1 MYTVTLW
8 PPSYFL
14 AFFSADCPSQMPP
27 DFPFIGT
34 YCRLLMVE
42 QNKKDKESGKWE
54 EGGRSVSWEL
64 LAESGLQML
73 CPPEDS
79 QLLSILDG
87 VTQITVPLP
96 PRSLP
101 PTISAPQLHPSSER
115 QSHE

>member
-1 MYTVTLW
+1 ME
-8 PPSYFL
+8 
-14 AFFSADCPSQMPP
+14 
-27 DFPFIGT
+27 
-34 YCRLLMVE
+34 E
-42 QNKKDKESGKWE
+42 QNKNDRESGKRE
-54 EGGRSVSWEL
+54 EGGRWVSWEP

-101 PTISAPQLHPSSER
+101 PTISAPHLHPHSES